1 VFGEVTNIIK
11 KEIEEFWSGVDVAKD
26 KIGLDGDQ
34 ILMLYVYICAKAGL
48 KNIFAHIQFCSEFST
63 PYIKTTRV
71 GYSLTT
77 IEVALK
83 LLCDERD
90 LIDMAGDSS
99 PAEGNFEP
107 ISAEA
112 RRTKRNSIRNSF
124 NQERTFSLKMASD

>member
-1 VFGEVTNIIK
+1 M
-11 KEIEEFWSGVDVAKD
+11 AQD

-71 GYSLTT
+71 GYCLTT

-90 LIDMAGDSS
+90 LIDMVGDSS
-99 PAEGNFEP
+99 PAEGVFEP
-107 ISAEA
+107 LSAET
-112 RRTKRNSIRNSF
+112 RKTKRNSIRNSF
-124 NQERTFSLKMASD
+124 NQERTFSLNMASD